1 MLIGKY
7 LPFFPIMILSFGI
20 SFKLML
26 AANIN
31 AISNYLFGETFSASG
46 L

>member
-1 MLIGKY
+1 
-7 LPFFPIMILSFGI
+7 LSFGI

-31 AISNYLFGETFSASG
+31 AISNYLFD
-46 L
+46 